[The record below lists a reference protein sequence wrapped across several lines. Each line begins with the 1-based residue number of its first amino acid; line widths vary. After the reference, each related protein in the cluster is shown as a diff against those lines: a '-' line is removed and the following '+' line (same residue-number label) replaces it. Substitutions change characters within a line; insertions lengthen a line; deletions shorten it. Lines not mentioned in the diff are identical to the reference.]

1 MWDFVKGLG
10 EVYDDKVCLF
20 PSVRLERAHISQ
32 GGKKLFFTPASS
44 SEATL
49 TVREDLVLT

>member
-49 TVREDLVLT
+49 TVREDLALT